1 MRKPDGQ
8 EKDLVK
14 LYMTRKAELEQER
27 SSYEPEWRDIGD
39 YIDPRS
45 YRFQG
50 DKVEDGT
57 RRDEKIINI
66 TPRLAARTLASG
78 MQSGITSPMRPWF
91 RLGLPDPEM
100 GEYRPFKLWLTE
112 VERVMRYILSR
123 SNIYDRLKSN
133 YGTLGKYGTSV
144 LWIDSDP
151 KDVVRAHDLLTG
163 SFYLAQNA
171 AGMVDTMYRVSD
183 LTTTQMLERFGK
195 DRVSQRVLSAYDQGN
210 YGQRFRVCHIIEPNR
225 MYRPG
230 SPMSQYKQYA
240 SIWVEESKDDFNSMG
255 ILSFKGYDQR
265 PFMAPRWDVIGE
277 NVYGQGCGDIALG
290 DCKQL
295 QLLEKRKL
303 QGIDKNTRPPMV
315 ADSSLRGQRTANVPG
330 DTTYVNGLISTGNA
344 GYRPAY
350 QVNPYVN
357 ELREEIMRIEG
368 HVEEA
373 FFKNLFL
380 LVTEMGDQ
388 PNITATQINTMR
400 EEKLMMLGPVL
411 ERLNDEL
418 LDPLIDRIFFMAMK
432 SGMIPPVPEELADQE
447 LNVEYISVMAQAQK
461 AMGIGNI
468 ERFVGFVGGVSE
480 LFPEARDKVNI
491 DEIIDEYAD
500 GVAMPPKGVRGNSET
515 EQIRGERAQQQA
527 QAQQMQMATESAE
540 AMKTMSDIDLNG
552 DNAAARAMEIA
563 GVG

>member
-1 MRKPDGQ
+1 MRKIDQ
-8 EKDLVK
+8 EQQKLVK
-14 LYMTRKAELEQER
+14 LYMMRKKELENER
-27 SSYEPEWRDIGD
+27 SSYEPMWRDIGD

-50 DKVEDGT
+50 DLVEDGT

-91 RLGLPDPEM
+91 RLGLPDPDM
-100 GEYRPFKLWLTE
+100 GEYKPFKLWLND
-112 VERVMRYILSR
+112 VERVMRTILSK

-144 LWIDSDP
+144 LWLDQDP
-151 KDVVRAHDLLTG
+151 NDTVRAHDMLTG
-163 SFYLAQNA
+163 TFWLSQNA
-171 AGMVDTMYRVSD
+171 AGTVDTLYRQTM
-183 LTTTQMLERFGK
+183 LTTTQMLERFG
-195 DRVSQRVLSAYDQGN
+195 DRVSDVVRSAYNQGN
-210 YGQRFRVCHIIEPNR
+210 YNQRFEVCHIIEPNR
-225 MYRPG
+225 LYKPG
-230 SPMSQYKQYA
+230 SPFSQYKQYA
-240 SIWVEESKDDFNSMG
+240 SVWIEMAKEDINNMG
-255 ILSFKGYDQR
+255 VLSFKGYDQR

-277 NVYGQGCGDIALG
+277 NVYGEGCGDIALG

-330 DTTYVNGLISTGNA
+330 DTTYVNGLIATGNA

-357 ELREEIMRIEG
+357 ELREEIMRVEG
-368 HVEEA
+368 HVNEA

-380 LVTEMGDQ
+380 MVTDMADQ

-418 LDPLIDRIFFMAMK
+418 LDPLIDRVFYLALK
-432 SGMIPPVPEELADQE
+432 TGQIPPPPKELSEME
-447 LNVEYISVMAQAQK
+447 LRVEYISVMAQAQK

-468 ERFVGFVGGVSE
+468 ERFFGFVGNAAQLDPTV
-480 LFPEARDKVNI
+480 LDKVNL
-491 DEIIDEYAD
+491 DEMIEEYAD
-500 GVAMPPKGVRGNSET
+500 GVAIPPQLVRTSDEAG
-515 EQIRGERAQQQA
+515 QIRQERAQQQ
-527 QAQQMQMATESAE
+527 QQMQQMQVAQVAADSA
-540 AMKTMSDIDLNG
+540 KTMSETELG
-552 DNAAARAMEIA
+552 GENALTRALEIA